1 MFDFDIVSI
10 LVKLVAISMAIT
22 IHEFGHAFSAHLLGD
37 DTAKMHGRMTL
48 NPASHLDPLGIIM
61 MFVFGIGWARPVPVN
76 PNNFKNYKIGNILTS
91 FAGPFF
97 NILLAIVCVIINKHV
112 HMYSIN
118 LIATWVMMYNVM
130 FAAFN
135 LLPIPPLDGW
145 GIISSLIPYKYYE
158 SVYKYE
164 SMSNIIFLV
173 IIITDVHVFFVS
185 PIIDVIYKIIYMFS

>member
-76 PNNFKNYKIGNILTS
+76 PNNFKNYKVGNIITS

-173 IIITDVHVFFVS
+173 IIITDVHVYFVS